1 MRMKSSEH
9 TVPENE
15 EEQLCYDVIRDL
27 DHVSGR
33 VEGSA
38 TTRKY
43 MRNELWSMLAFL
55 GAPTWYITLSPA
67 DIKHPIA
74 IYLAQQDEI
83 IQPQLKLD
91 DRHTKILADNPVA
104 SAHFFHLM
112 IQSFIKHVV
121 GDNKENQGLFGSPA
135 GYYAPV
141 EQQGRLTLHLLWIQN
156 SLSPQ
161 MIRDCI

>member
-1 MRMKSSEH
+1 MRIKSSEH

-43 MRNELWSMLAFL
+43 MWNELWSMLAFL

-74 IYLAQQDEI
+74 ISLAQ
-83 IQPQLKLD
+83 
-91 DRHTKILADNPVA
+91 
-104 SAHFFHLM
+104 
-112 IQSFIKHVV
+112 
-121 GDNKENQGLFGSPA
+121 
-135 GYYAPV
+135 
-141 EQQGRLTLHLLWIQN
+141 
-156 SLSPQ
+156 
-161 MIRDCI
+161 